1 MICVVYIFTVFVF
14 SSSAEVLPAKH
25 RPATAKSDHSAL
37 MDQDNAMHMSMQMS
51 FEAST
56 AVTLWF
62 KQWHTHSLG
71 TYLLSCAGLVALC
84 LFHEI
89 LHAYRNAFHE
99 QYVTPQAQSEYD
111 RFQAPAETAE
121 DGSSSKG
128 SMNPTVARAVH
139 SLLYAVNLACS
150 YLLMLA
156 VMTFNIGYFFVVVAG
171 LAIGNF
177 LFGGSKSSDVCHAQ
191 S

>member
-1 MICVVYIFTVFVF
+1 MTGFKPQQKLQRMAAAARGMLQICGIAVAGTIVIVLDHTFHTMNFT
-14 SSSAEVLPAKH
+14 
-25 RPATAKSDHSAL
+25 
-37 MDQDNAMHMSMQMS
+37 AM
-51 FEAST
+51 
-56 AVTLWF
+56 W
-62 KQWHTHSLG
+62 
-71 TYLLSCAGLVALC
+71 LLC
-84 LFHEI
+84 
-89 LHAYRNAFHE
+89 R
-99 QYVTPQAQSEYD
+99 
-111 RFQAPAETAE
+111 
-121 DGSSSKG
+121 